1 MSRNGG
7 TVPLIK
13 SIKKGPGVSKAG
25 GGPVTVHRQCL
36 KCLEDRQGELLIG
49 RWLRAQRRNQGASM
63 GGERRSRAKSSDLQ
77 HSMAK
82 REEVAWARKLETKG

>member
-1 MSRNGG
+1 
-7 TVPLIK
+7 
-13 SIKKGPGVSKAG
+13 
-25 GGPVTVHRQCL
+25 
-36 KCLEDRQGELLIG
+36 
-49 RWLRAQRRNQGASM
+49 M